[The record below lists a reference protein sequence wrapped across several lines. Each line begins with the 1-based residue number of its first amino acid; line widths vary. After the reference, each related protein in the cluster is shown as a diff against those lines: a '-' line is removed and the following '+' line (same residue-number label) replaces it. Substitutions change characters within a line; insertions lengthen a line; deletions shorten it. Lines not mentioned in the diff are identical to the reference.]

1 MPALPDGTG
10 SFAAAASGG
19 KSYIAQ
25 RLVELGDRA
34 WENRQLPD
42 SKDRTHPIDV
52 FFSFCILLAL
62 ASPFFAE

>member
-19 KSYIAQ
+19 KIYIAQ

-34 WENRQLPD
+34 CENRQLPD
-42 SKDRTHPIDV
+42 SKDRTHLNDV
-52 FFSFCILLAL
+52 FSD
-62 ASPFFAE
+62 